1 MIAAS
6 RHIAAAAALTFMASA
21 AQAELAPLE
30 PYQMVRSLQLL
41 QDRIADGDHAALPM
55 QRKLIE
61 LIDGRLLSTRPSDY
75 EDKRNFRALL
85 VYAMSGGNPRTVASI
100 ISKLPL
106 DGTDARISTG
116 IIEYLRGQFGDAT
129 NALKDVDPRNIETE
143 VAAFL
148 ALVKGSIIASE
159 DPAASLEYLDLA
171 RVIGPG
177 TLVEEAALRRS
188 IALAISQSDAE
199 RFLRACEQYVR
210 RFLASPYATQFADAF
225 VDGVT
230 GLEANIDL
238 ENVAGIIGAMNHE
251 QAKVTYLRLA
261 RRAAIDQLTGLLQF
275 ARSGLEA
282 LAAEVGNEADPRA
295 VLYSTV
301 ATVTTEDVDA
311 VRARLESIDS
321 RRLSAGDRMLLDAA
335 FRVLD
340 EVSVLPEAR
349 RPPQTPV
356 ARPASVEADEELM
369 PLASEPDA
377 ETQPALVEPVSV
389 DPPEQDESDAFIADM
404 RSKLQSID
412 DMLQGPKE

>member
-6 RHIAAAAALTFMASA
+6 RQLAIVAAVTFAAAPAY
-21 AQAELAPLE
+21 AELAPLE

-61 LIDGRLLSTRPSDY
+61 LIDDRLLSTRPSDY

-100 ISKLPL
+100 VTKLPL
-106 DGTDARISTG
+106 EGTDARISTG
-116 IIEYLRGQFGDAT
+116 IIEYLRGQPGEAAD
-129 NALKDVDPRNIETE
+129 ALKDIDPRDIETE

-148 ALVKGSIIASE
+148 ALVKGSIVASE
-159 DPAASLEYLDLA
+159 DPAQSLAYLDLA

-188 IALAISQSDAE
+188 IALAVSQHDAE

-210 RFLASPYATQFADAF
+210 RFLASPYASQFADAF
-225 VDGVT
+225 VDGT
-230 GLEANIDL
+230 TDLGTIIDL
-238 ENVAGIIGAMNHE
+238 ESVSEIIGAMSQE
-251 QAKVTYLRLA
+251 QGKVIYLRLA
-261 RRAAIDQLTGLLQF
+261 RRAAIDQLTDLLQF
-275 ARSGLEA
+275 ARSGLEK
-282 LAAEVGNEADPRA
+282 LAVEVGNEDDPRA

-335 FRVLD
+335 FQVLD
-340 EVSVLPEAR
+340 EVSVLPDE
-349 RPPQTPV
+349 TIK
-356 ARPASVEADEELM
+356 PASIAPMAEPMMPMADAAPEAAASNETINAPSPELPQDEN
-369 PLASEPDA
+369 
-377 ETQPALVEPVSV
+377 
-389 DPPEQDESDAFIADM
+389 ESDAFIADT
-404 RSKLQSID
+404 RSKIQSID

>member
-6 RHIAAAAALTFMASA
+6 RQLAIVAAVTFAATPAY
-21 AQAELAPLE
+21 AELAPLE

-61 LIDGRLLSTRPSDY
+61 LIDDRLLSTRPSDY

-100 ISKLPL
+100 VTKLPL
-106 DGTDARISTG
+106 EGTDARISTG
-116 IIEYLRGQFGDAT
+116 IIEYLRGQPGEAAD
-129 NALKDVDPRNIETE
+129 ALKDIDPRDIETE

-148 ALVKGSIIASE
+148 ALVKGSIVASE
-159 DPAASLEYLDLA
+159 DPAQSLAYLDLA

-188 IALAISQSDAE
+188 IALAVSQHDAE

-210 RFLASPYATQFADAF
+210 RFLASPYASQFADAF
-225 VDGVT
+225 VDGT
-230 GLEANIDL
+230 TDLGTIIDL
-238 ENVAGIIGAMNHE
+238 ESVSEIIGAMSQE
-251 QAKVTYLRLA
+251 QGKVIYLRLA
-261 RRAAIDQLTGLLQF
+261 RRAAIDQLTDLLQF
-275 ARSGLEA
+275 ARSGLEK
-282 LAAEVGNEADPRA
+282 LAVEVGNEDDPRA

-335 FRVLD
+335 FQVLD
-340 EVSVLPEAR
+340 EVSVLPDE
-349 RPPQTPV
+349 TIK
-356 ARPASVEADEELM
+356 PASIAPMAEPKMPMADAAPEAAASNKTIDAASPEL
-369 PLASEPDA
+369 P
-377 ETQPALVEPVSV
+377 
-389 DPPEQDESDAFIADM
+389 QDGNESDAFIADT
-404 RSKLQSID
+404 RSKIQSID
-412 DMLQGPKE
+412 EMLQGPKE

>member
-1 MIAAS
+1 MIGAS
-6 RHIAAAAALTFMASA
+6 RQIAAAAALTIIAST

-61 LIDGRLLSTRPSDY
+61 LIDGRLLSTRLSDY

-100 ISKLPL
+100 ITKLPL

-116 IIEYLRGQFGDAT
+116 IIEYLRGQFGAAT
-129 NALKDVDPRNIETE
+129 EALKGVDPRDIETE

-148 ALVKGSIIASE
+148 ALVKGSVMASD
-159 DPAASLEYLDLA
+159 DPAASLKYLDLA

-188 IALAISQSDAE
+188 IALAISQNDAD

-210 RFLASPYATQFADAF
+210 RFLTSPYATQFADSF

-230 GLEANIDL
+230 SLGNTVHLESVASIID
-238 ENVAGIIGAMNHE
+238 AMNHE
-251 QAKVTYLRLA
+251 KGKVIYLRLA
-261 RRAAIDQLTGLLQF
+261 RRAAIDQMTDLLQF

-282 LAAEVGNEADPRA
+282 LAARTGDETDPRA
-295 VLYSTV
+295 RLYSTV

-311 VRARLESIDS
+311 VRVRLETIDS

-335 FRVLD
+335 FRILD
-340 EVSVLPEAR
+340 EVSVLPATGR
-349 RPPQTPV
+349 QQQTPGV
-356 ARPASVEADEELM
+356 QPAGIDAGQELM
-369 PLASEPDA
+369 PLASEPETATGPAPA
-377 ETQPALVEPVSV
+377 EEAELL
-389 DPPEQDESDAFIADM
+389 PERDESDAFIADM

>member
-6 RHIAAAAALTFMASA
+6 RQLAIVAALSFAAAPAY
-21 AQAELAPLE
+21 AELAPLE

-61 LIDGRLLSTRPSDY
+61 LIDDRLLSTRPSDY

-100 ISKLPL
+100 VTKLPL
-106 DGTDARISTG
+106 EGTDARISTG
-116 IIEYLRGQFGDAT
+116 IIEYLRGQPGEAAD
-129 NALKDVDPRNIETE
+129 ALKDIDPRDIETE

-148 ALVKGSIIASE
+148 ALVKGSIVASE
-159 DPAASLEYLDLA
+159 DPAQSLAYLDLA

-188 IALAISQSDAE
+188 IALAVSQHDAE

-210 RFLASPYATQFADAF
+210 RFLASPYASQFADAF
-225 VDGVT
+225 VDGT
-230 GLEANIDL
+230 TDLGTIIDL
-238 ENVAGIIGAMNHE
+238 ESVSEIIGAMSQE
-251 QAKVTYLRLA
+251 QGKVIYLRLA
-261 RRAAIDQLTGLLQF
+261 RRAAIDQLTDLLQF
-275 ARSGLEA
+275 ARSGLEK
-282 LAAEVGNEADPRA
+282 LAVEVGNEDDPRA

-335 FRVLD
+335 FQVLD
-340 EVSVLPEAR
+340 EVSVLPDE
-349 RPPQTPV
+349 TIK
-356 ARPASVEADEELM
+356 PASIAPMAEPMMPMADAAPEAAASNETINAPSPEL
-369 PLASEPDA
+369 P
-377 ETQPALVEPVSV
+377 
-389 DPPEQDESDAFIADM
+389 QDGNESDAFIADT
-404 RSKLQSID
+404 RSKIQSID

>member
-6 RHIAAAAALTFMASA
+6 RQLAIVAAVTFAAAPAC
-21 AQAELAPLE
+21 AELAPLE

-61 LIDGRLLSTRPSDY
+61 LIDDRLLSTRPSDY

-100 ISKLPL
+100 VTKLPL
-106 DGTDARISTG
+106 EGTDARISTG
-116 IIEYLRGQFGDAT
+116 IIEYLRGQPGEAAD
-129 NALKDVDPRNIETE
+129 ALKDIDPRDIETE

-148 ALVKGSIIASE
+148 ALVKGSIVASE
-159 DPAASLEYLDLA
+159 DPAQSLAYLDLA

-188 IALAISQSDAE
+188 IALAVSQHDAE

-210 RFLASPYATQFADAF
+210 RFLASPYASQFADAF
-225 VDGVT
+225 VDGT
-230 GLEANIDL
+230 TDLGTIIDL
-238 ENVAGIIGAMNHE
+238 ESVSEIIGAMSQE
-251 QAKVTYLRLA
+251 QGKVIYLRLA
-261 RRAAIDQLTGLLQF
+261 RRAAIDQLTDLLQF
-275 ARSGLEA
+275 ARSGLEK
-282 LAAEVGNEADPRA
+282 LAVEVGNEDDPRA

-335 FRVLD
+335 FQVLD
-340 EVSVLPEAR
+340 EVSVLPDE
-349 RPPQTPV
+349 TIK
-356 ARPASVEADEELM
+356 PASIAPMAEPMMPMADAAPEAAASNETINAPSPEL
-369 PLASEPDA
+369 P
-377 ETQPALVEPVSV
+377 
-389 DPPEQDESDAFIADM
+389 QDGNESDAFIADT
-404 RSKLQSID
+404 RSKIQSID

>member
-6 RHIAAAAALTFMASA
+6 RQLAIVAAVTFAAAPAY
-21 AQAELAPLE
+21 AELAPLE

-61 LIDGRLLSTRPSDY
+61 LIDDRLLSTRPSDY

-100 ISKLPL
+100 VTKLPL
-106 DGTDARISTG
+106 EGTDARISTG
-116 IIEYLRGQFGDAT
+116 IIEYLRGQPGEAAD
-129 NALKDVDPRNIETE
+129 ALKDIDPRDIETE

-148 ALVKGSIIASE
+148 ALVKGSIVASE
-159 DPAASLEYLDLA
+159 DPAQSLAYLDLA

-188 IALAISQSDAE
+188 IALAVSQHDAE

-210 RFLASPYATQFADAF
+210 RFLASPYASQFADAF
-225 VDGVT
+225 VDGT
-230 GLEANIDL
+230 TDLGTIIDL
-238 ENVAGIIGAMNHE
+238 ESVSEIIGAMSQE
-251 QAKVTYLRLA
+251 QGKVIYLRLA
-261 RRAAIDQLTGLLQF
+261 RRAAIDQLTDLLQF
-275 ARSGLEA
+275 ARSGLEK
-282 LAAEVGNEADPRA
+282 LAVEVGNEDDPRA

-335 FRVLD
+335 FQVLD
-340 EVSVLPEAR
+340 EVSVLPDE
-349 RPPQTPV
+349 TIK
-356 ARPASVEADEELM
+356 PASIAPMAEPMMPMADAAPEAAASNETINAPSPEL
-369 PLASEPDA
+369 P
-377 ETQPALVEPVSV
+377 
-389 DPPEQDESDAFIADM
+389 QDGNESDAFIADT
-404 RSKLQSID
+404 RSKIQSID